1 MITLRSTNLKILIQD
16 GIFDEEHGK
25 NKETIFDYTQM
36 AIWVHTV
43 FYGLLRECSR
53 STGNVLWKV
62 HM

>member
-1 MITLRSTNLKILIQD
+1 MILLINVHLMTLFSV